1 MKKLILCLCLI
12 SLALLPSVVFAG
24 GEDWA
29 DQMGDIMTGK
39 GNTYACG
46 EVLKEISL
54 NKPIL
59 GLDKIQ
65 AGVYTKIEMGE
76 TAVDKRYIE
85 GGPVVRMIW

>member
-1 MKKLILCLCLI
+1 MKKLTLCLLI
-12 SLALLPSVVFAG
+12 FGLVFLPPLVFAG

-39 GNTYACG
+39 GNTYFNG

-65 AGVYTKIEMGE
+65 AGAYTKIEMGE

-85 GGPVVRMIW
+85 GGPIVRMIW